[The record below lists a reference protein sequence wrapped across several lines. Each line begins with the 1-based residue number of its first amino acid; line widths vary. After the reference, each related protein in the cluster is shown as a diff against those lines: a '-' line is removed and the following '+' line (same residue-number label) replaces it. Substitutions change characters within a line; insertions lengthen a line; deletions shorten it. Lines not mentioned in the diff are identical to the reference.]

1 MKNIFAAR
9 FEKSLMQRNKNEHA
23 EEVEYAQMET
33 RAIHGSFRRLAL
45 LIKEK
50 GELRIGRIRADR
62 TYMYFINR
70 NSEWVSI
77 C

>member
-9 FEKSLMQRNKNEHA
+9 FEKSLMKRNKNEPA
-23 EEVEYAQMET
+23 EAVEYAQMET

-50 GELRIGRIRADR
+50 GELRIGC
-62 TYMYFINR
+62 
-70 NSEWVSI
+70 V
-77 C
+77 